1 MANIKDVAKKAGVG
15 IATVSRV
22 LNNSGYVKEST
33 KEKIKEAIKELNYI
47 PNEIARSLINQSNK
61 TIAFILPNS
70 MHLFFGELLYYTEDF
85 LFDMGYKLLLCN
97 SSGKKEKEIFYL
109 EMLKNNRVDGV
120 ILLTTND
127 IEDQLDPLLP
137 IVSFDSIFKDITYV
151 SSDNYLGGKLAAKR
165 LIDNKCKNILYLGKK
180 NIINKRVYNTNT
192 VKRKQGFLDELFLND
207 YDVSV
212 FEYTYDQYQD
222 IDHILEEYFNQ
233 FDKFDGIFTMTDELA
248 FKVSNI
254 YMNKGIFPGKNIS
267 IIGFDG
273 GRSYKNT
280 CFNLTSINQDSKEL
294 ARALSEMIVDKIKN
308 NTVKS
313 ILVPVVINEGTT
325 A

>member
-33 KEKIKEAIKELNYI
+33 SIRIKEAIKELNYI

-70 MHLFFGELLYYTEDF
+70 MHLFFGELLYYTEEY
-85 LFDMGYKLLLCN
+85 LFDMGYKVLLCN
-97 SSGKKEKEIFYL
+97 SSGKRDKEIYYL

-127 IEDQLDPLLP
+127 IEEHLDSSLP
-137 IVSFDSIFKDITYV
+137 IISFDSIFEDIPFV
-151 SSDNYLGGKLAAKR
+151 SSDNYMGGKLAAKR
-165 LIDNKCKNILYLGKK
+165 LIDNECGKILYLGKK
-180 NIINKRVYNTNT
+180 NIVNKRVYNTNT
-192 VKRKQGFLDELFLND
+192 VKRKQGFLDQMFLNEI
-207 YDVSV
+207 DVSIY
-212 FEYTYDQYQD
+212 EYTYDQYQNID
-222 IDHILEEYFNQ
+222 ILLSDY
-233 FDKFDGIFTMTDELA
+233 FDKNIDFDGIFAMTDELA
-248 FKVSNI
+248 FKVANI
-254 YMNKGIFPGKNIS
+254 YKEKAILPGKDIS

-273 GRSYKNT
+273 GRSYQNT

-294 ARALSEMIVDKIKN
+294 AKALSEMIVEKIKKN
-308 NTVKS
+308 DVKS
-313 ILVPVVINEGTT
+313 TLVPVKINDGDT

>member
-280 CFNLTSINQDSKEL
+280 CFDLTSINQDSKEL